1 MNKNPHISQSGHK
14 AAKCI
19 LCLLTL
25 FIGIYA
31 FETFAQKRTHKSVKK
46 FEPEIPE
53 ANRYQ
58 ANRVFLERADS
69 MLSAPVK
76 NPLESYILLMGNI
89 EFSRGDMHL
98 YCDSAHYYDQINSI
112 DAFGNVRMERSDNLS
127 GRADQLHYDGRKEV
141 MNLIGNV
148 SITKDNRTLT
158 SQAIDYYVPSNTGK
172 YSSNGRLEDP
182 KNVLTSIVG
191 EYNFNTDN
199 AVFTNNVD
207 LVNSRDNYVI
217 HTNKL
222 LYNTRT
228 NIAKLVE
235 EAEITSDENKIIT
248 SNGDYNTATEKA
260 NLYVKNGVQP
270 KLFAKDDRT
279 LEGDSIHYDRHTG
292 EGTAIGNVTVND
304 PKHHAILTGGYGY
317 HNETTHVSY
326 ATDKALARIYNKE
339 NAKTGERSDTLFFH
353 GDTITTIQEPDKN
366 RVLTATGGVKFY
378 RKDVQGICGHLSFA
392 QRDSILNLYNH
403 PVVWS
408 GERQISSDNEINVHM
423 RDSSSVDWAT
433 IPNKGLIVEHLGEI
447 YYNQIYGK
455 YLKAY
460 FEKVSDYYDDGT
472 ESSRNELRHADIV
485 GNVKT
490 LFFPMENDSTYNKCV
505 RTESGFL
512 SLDLKEK
519 QEVEK
524 VKMWPEVSGTVI
536 PLYLARKSQLKLDEY
551 QWFNDLRP
559 KSPYEVLNISEM
571 MRKMISQPYEIL
583 KPKVEEQPKDDDDK
597 YEDNNTQ
604 ETKSL
609 PVNNE

>member
-1 MNKNPHISQSGHK
+1 MNNHIHTSLSRHK
-14 AAKCI
+14 AAKGI

-25 FIGIYA
+25 FSLLFSGSA
-31 FETFAQKRTHKSVKK
+31 FSQKHKEKK
-46 FEPEIPE
+46 VTPFKPEIPN
-53 ANRYQ
+53 ASRYQ
-58 ANRVFLERADS
+58 ANKVFLERADS
-69 MLSAPVK
+69 MLSGPVE
-76 NPLESYILLMGNI
+76 NPMNSYIILMGNI

-127 GRADQLHYDGRKEV
+127 GRADQLHYNGAKEV

-158 SQAIDYYVPSNTGK
+158 SQAIDYYVTSNTGK
-172 YSSNGRLEDP
+172 YTSNGKLEDP

-207 LVNSRDNYVI
+207 LVNSRDNYNI

-228 NIAKLVE
+228 NVAKLVE
-235 EAEITSDENKIIT
+235 KAEITSDENKIVT
-248 SNGDYNTATEKA
+248 SNGNYNTDTEVA

-279 LEGDSIHYDRHTG
+279 LEGDTIHYERHKG
-292 EGTAIGNVTVND
+292 VGTAKGRVTVVD
-304 PKHHAILTGGYGY
+304 SKHQAILTGGYGY
-317 HNETTHVSY
+317 HNENSHVSY
-326 ATDKALARIYNKE
+326 ATDRALARIYNKE

-353 GDTITTIQEPDKN
+353 GDTITTVQEPDKN

-408 GERQISSDNEINVHM
+408 GDRQISSDNEINVHM

-455 YLKAY
+455 SLKAF
-460 FEKVSDYYDDGT
+460 FEKSTTYYDDGT
-472 ESSRNELRHADIV
+472 ESTTNELRHADIV

-505 RTESGFL
+505 RTESGYL

-519 QEVEK
+519 QQVDK

-536 PLYLARKSQLKLDEY
+536 PLYIAKMSQLKLDEY
-551 QWFNDLRP
+551 QWFDNLRP
-559 KSPYEVLNISEM
+559 KSPYDVLDISAD
-571 MRKMISQPYEIL
+571 MRNMISQPYEIFKSEDAENL
-583 KPKVEEQPKDDDDK
+583 PSDDDR
-597 YEDNNTQ
+597 YGESNVQ
-604 ETKSL
+604 
-609 PVNNE
+609 

>member
-1 MNKNPHISQSGHK
+1 
-14 AAKCI
+14 
-19 LCLLTL
+19 
-25 FIGIYA
+25 
-31 FETFAQKRTHKSVKK
+31 
-46 FEPEIPE
+46 
-53 ANRYQ
+53 
-58 ANRVFLERADS
+58 
-69 MLSAPVK
+69 
-76 NPLESYILLMGNI
+76 
-89 EFSRGDMHL
+89 
-98 YCDSAHYYDQINSI
+98 
-112 DAFGNVRMERSDNLS
+112 
-127 GRADQLHYDGRKEV
+127 

-235 EAEITSDENKIIT
+235 KAEITSDENKIIT

-392 QRDSILNLYNH
+392 QHDSILNLYNH

-460 FEKVSDYYDDGT
+460 FEKVTDYYDDGT

-485 GNVKT
+485 GNAKT

-551 QWFNDLRP
+551 QWFDDLRP

-571 MRKMISQPYEIL
+571 MREMISQPYEML

-597 YEDNNTQ
+597 YEDNTQ

>member
-1 MNKNPHISQSGHK
+1 MNIFTHITKPGHK

-19 LCLLTL
+19 LCLLAL
-25 FIGIYA
+25 FIGVQSLEVA
-31 FETFAQKRTHKSVKK
+31 AQSGHKKKVKMV
-46 FEPEIPE
+46 EPSIPN

-58 ANRVFLERADS
+58 ANKVFLERADS
-69 MLSAPVK
+69 MLSAPVE
-76 NPLESYILLMGNI
+76 NPMKSYILLMGNI

-112 DAFGNVRMERSDNLS
+112 DAFGNVRMERADRLS
-127 GRADQLHYDGRKEV
+127 GRADQLHYDGAKEV

-158 SQAIDYYVPSNTGK
+158 SQSIDYYVITNTGK
-172 YSSNGRLEDP
+172 YTSNGKLEDP

-191 EYNFNTDN
+191 EYNFSTDK
-199 AVFTNNVD
+199 AVFTRNVD

-228 NIAKLVE
+228 NVATLVE
-235 EAEITSDENKIIT
+235 KSEITSNDNKIIT
-248 SNGDYNTATEKA
+248 SSGDYNTNTEIA
-260 NLYVKNGVQP
+260 NLYVKNGIQP

-279 LEGDSIHYDRHTG
+279 LEGDKIRYDRHKG
-292 EGTAIGNVTVND
+292 EGTAKGHVTVID
-304 PKHHAILTGGYGY
+304 PKHKAILTGGYGY
-317 HNETTHVSY
+317 HNEQTHVSF
-326 ATDKALARIYNKE
+326 ATDNALARIYNKE
-339 NAKTGERSDTLFFH
+339 NARTGERSDTLYFH
-353 GDTITTIQEPDKN
+353 GDTITTIQEADKK

-392 QRDSILNLYNH
+392 QRDSILYLYNH

-460 FEKVSDYYDDGT
+460 FSKTTDYFDDGT
-472 ESSRNELRHADIV
+472 QSTRNELRHADIV

-505 RTESGFL
+505 RTESGYL

-519 QEVEK
+519 QEVDK
-524 VKMWPEVSGTVI
+524 VKMWPEVSGSVI
-536 PLYLARKSQLKLDEY
+536 PLYIAKKSQLKLDEY
-551 QWFNDLRP
+551 QWFDDLRP
-559 KSPYEVLNISEM
+559 KSPYEVLNISDM
-571 MRKMISQPYEIL
+571 MRDMISQPYEMS
-583 KPKVEEQPKDDDDK
+583 KPENEEKSSDDDK
-597 YEDNNTQ
+597 YTDNG
-604 ETKSL
+604 TK
-609 PVNNE
+609 